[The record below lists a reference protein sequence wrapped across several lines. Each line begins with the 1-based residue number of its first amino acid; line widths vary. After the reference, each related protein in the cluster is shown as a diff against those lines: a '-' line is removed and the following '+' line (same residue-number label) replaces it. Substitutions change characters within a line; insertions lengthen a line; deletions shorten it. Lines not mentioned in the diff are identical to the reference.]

1 MPDNSRILSLLY
13 SESGHWPPR
22 FGTNTMLRSAI
33 WLLRHVP
40 HRGKLLEWR
49 HVIGPGKGR
58 PTPLAAD
65 GVAGVLAGIYGRP
78 AKASSRG
85 TPTPPVSGPRIFSP
99 ALHKLCTRSQE
110 LYVVAATTHS
120 LCGGVGPV
128 WQGSPSPTSDR
139 ARVAC

>member
-13 SESGHWPPR
+13 SESGHLPPR

-85 TPTPPVSGPRIFSP
+85 TPTPRRQAPGYSLPLFTSCAHEARSSMSSLPRHIPYVVVSGP
-99 ALHKLCTRSQE
+99 
-110 LYVVAATTHS
+110 
-120 LCGGVGPV
+120 CGRGRHHRLVTGL
-128 WQGSPSPTSDR
+128 G
-139 ARVAC
+139 